1 MKREFLR
8 DLGLSDEVIDKI
20 IKQYGSDIEKY
31 KANISEQ
38 QGKIE
43 YLEQVIKERD
53 QQLEK
58 LQSSDDD
65 MQALKKE
72 IETLR
77 AENKSNDENYQKQ
90 IRQLKIKSNVEK
102 ALTKAGAK
110 NQELVMLLLKD
121 VLETGEL
128 DENGEVKGLE
138 KHIKSLQEDKKTEF
152 LFERQEPQVQGK
164 VPGESTVDTQ
174 PTQPNYKNMTYEQIC
189 EAMKNTTKT
198 L

>member
-8 DLGLSDEVIDKI
+8 DLELSDEVIDKI

-43 YLEQVIKERD
+43 YLEQAIKERD

-128 DENGEVKGLE
+128 DENGDVKGLE
-138 KHIKSLQEDKKTEF
+138 KHIKS
-152 LFERQEPQVQGK
+152 
-164 VPGESTVDTQ
+164 
-174 PTQPNYKNMTYEQIC
+174 YKNMTYEQIC
-189 EAMKNTTKT
+189 EAMQNKKI
-198 L
+198 

>member
-8 DLGLSDEVIDKI
+8 DLELSDEVIDKI

-31 KANISEQ
+31 KSNISEQ

-43 YLEQVIKERD
+43 YLEQAIKERD

-164 VPGESTVDTQ
+164 VPGETLDT
-174 PTQPNYKNMTYEQIC
+174 PINAKPDFKNMTYEQIC
-189 EAMKNTTKT
+189 EAMQNKQI
-198 L
+198 

>member
-8 DLGLSDEVIDKI
+8 DLELSDEVTDKI
-20 IKQYGSDIEKY
+20 IKQYGRDVEKY
-31 KANISEQ
+31 KADIIEQ
-38 QGKIE
+38 QSKIE
-43 YLEQVIKERD
+43 YLEQAIKERD

-174 PTQPNYKNMTYEQIC
+174 PTQPNYKIMTYEQIC
-189 EAMKNTTKT
+189 EAMQNKKI
-198 L
+198 